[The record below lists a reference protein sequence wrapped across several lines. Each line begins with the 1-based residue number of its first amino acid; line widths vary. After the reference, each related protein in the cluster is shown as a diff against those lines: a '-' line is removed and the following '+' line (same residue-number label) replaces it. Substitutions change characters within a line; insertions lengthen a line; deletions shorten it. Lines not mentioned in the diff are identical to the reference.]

1 MKKHY
6 LLSAVLATAAA
17 LAVPCGAGAEGLPMP
32 YNRSFSSSGG
42 GISGMTVIDANN
54 DGYTWGS
61 GSNQAQCERP
71 STSAA
76 DDWLITPGLAMKGG
90 RYYKVITPITAVSG
104 DVVQAEIKIGT
115 DPTVDGMTMEVM
127 KPTDVADREDK
138 VNYFKCPADG
148 VYYIGIHSMTPAD
161 GALYTRVMKLTVDE
175 IEPTA
180 PGPVTDFTIAP
191 ASDGERPYKATIS
204 FKAPAVDMD
213 GNPLPSTATVRV
225 ALYSGAAVIATTKQE
240 KVWSSLSPGEEV
252 SYTYSQTT
260 MGNKFF
266 AVSGRYNNKDG
277 YTTYSDKV
285 YIGVNKPGYPTD
297 LAVTE
302 TENAGEVIL
311 SWKAPLDINGNEI
324 KPDLITYELYDVVRN
339 TTIAQSVTG
348 TSYTYQTGLTD
359 DQKFF
364 SFMICASTKGGKN
377 PSFTQSPLVAVGKPL
392 ASPLT
397 EGFDRPNGTMPLNL
411 TEDNGYASIMS
422 EYDFSGEG
430 KPVSAEGD
438 GYFMAFAGFANGA
451 KPSMTTAKIS
461 LEGLSAPS
469 VAIDLFAPVSN
480 NGGNRLFGENSLTVK
495 VREVGGETKE
505 LGSVKIGD
513 LKNDGW
519 NRLVYPLTE
528 YAGKNVQFSLEST
541 INDFANGNDQS
552 LVIADRLQIRENP
565 VGTDVAVLK
574 FELPY
579 LAEQSIPYELTAYI
593 ENDGA
598 EDVQNAKLTL
608 YCNGEVAETRDL
620 TAFPAGATEKVTFS
634 QVKNA
639 LDNTEAV
646 YKIEVAADGDANE
659 SNNASEEMKLNY
671 RPMVHPAPEALA
683 AKSEPDVVTLTWN
696 APAISGEKAEP
707 VTDSFEIDDKIAV
720 DNYGNWMFYD
730 LDKAPLGLPTGL
742 VIDGLEENK
751 THYAWIVADQSVFD
765 NDGYK
770 AFDGTHFL
778 CGFFNFDGSANN
790 DFAVLPPLNG
800 EAQTVTFYA
809 ASFTD
814 SYPEYIDLWYSLSSC
829 NPADFKRLSDDFV
842 SVPAQWTEMSYEL
855 PEGTRYFAIRHCSHD
870 AWVIGLDKV
879 TYTPVESGKDVTLK
893 GYNIYRDGE
902 LINDKPVEEATY
914 ADTEMEEGIHTYR
927 VSAVYDKGESLA
939 CAPVEVEAKHAS
951 LAETF
956 SGDIEIKGLKGEC
969 RVTADEALSVGVYSL
984 DGIKVAA
991 AESGDG
997 QVSIA
1002 LPSGLYVV
1010 IANGIAEKVAVK

>member
-54 DGYTWGS
+54 DGYTWGT

-311 SWKAPLDINGNEI
+311 SWKAPLDINGHEI
-324 KPDLITYELYDVVRN
+324 KPDLLKYELYDSRRQA
-339 TTIAQSVTG
+339 TIATSVSG
-348 TSYTYQTGLTD
+348 TSYTYQTDLTD
-359 DQKFF
+359 SQDFF
-364 SFMICASTKGGKN
+364 SFYICAETAGGKN
-377 PSFTQSPLVAVGKPL
+377 PVFTQSPMVAVGKPL

-397 EGFDRPNGTMPLNL
+397 EGFDRPNGTMPLL
-411 TEDNGYASIMS
+411 YAEDNGYSSIMS
-422 EYDFSGEG
+422 EYDFSGKS
-430 KPVSAEGD
+430 KPESVEGD
-438 GYFMAFAGFANGA
+438 GYYLSFVGYRNGA
-451 KPSMTTAKIS
+451 RPSATTGKIS
-461 LEGLSAPS
+461 LSGLTSPS
-469 VAIDLFAPVSN
+469 MAIDVFAPAAD
-480 NGGNRLFGENSLTVK
+480 NGGNRLFGGNSLTIK
-495 VREVGGETKE
+495 VCEPGGEYKE
-505 LGSVKIGD
+505 LGTVKIND
-513 LKNDGW
+513 LKNDSW
-519 NRLVYPLTE
+519 NRIVYPLTE
-528 YAGKNVQFSLEST
+528 YAGKNVQFYLEGALD
-541 INDFANGNDQS
+541 DFTSGDQS
-552 LVIADRLQIRENP
+552 LVIADRLQVRENP
-565 VGTDVAVLK
+565 AGTDMGILK

-579 LAEQSIPYELTAYI
+579 IAEQSAPYELKVYI

-598 EDVQNAKLTL
+598 TDIADAKVEL
-608 YCNGEVAETRDL
+608 YCNNELAEVFDIPAL
-620 TAFPAGATEKVTFS
+620 AAGAAEKVSFT
-634 QVKNA
+634 QIKNA
-639 LDNTEAV
+639 LDNTENV
-646 YKIEVAADGDANE
+646 YKAVVRADGDDNE
-659 SNNASEEMKLNY
+659 SNNASEEMPLNY
-671 RPMVHPAPEALA
+671 KPMIHPAPEALA
-683 AKSEPDVVTLTWN
+683 AVSEPDIVTLTWG
-696 APAISGEKAEP
+696 APALSGEKAEP
-707 VTDSFEIDDKIAV
+707 VTESFEIEDKVAI
-720 DNYGNWMFYD
+720 DNFGDWIFYD

-742 VIDGLEENK
+742 VIDGLEEGK
-751 THYAWIVADQSVFD
+751 THYAWIITDESVYD
-765 NDGYK
+765 NDNYT
-770 AFDGTHFL
+770 AYEGTHFMS
-778 CGFFNFDGSANN
+778 GFFNFDGSANN
-790 DFAVLPPLNG
+790 DFAVLPLLNG

-809 ASFTD
+809 TSFTTA
-814 SYPEYIDLWYSLSSC
+814 YPEYIDVWYSTGSC
-829 NPADFKRLSDDFV
+829 NVSDFKRLTDDYIT
-842 SVPAQWTEMSYEL
+842 VPAEWTKMTYEL
-855 PEGTRYFAIRHCSHD
+855 PEGTRYFAIRHCSKD
-870 AWVIGLDKV
+870 AWVIGVDCV
-879 TYTPVESGKDVTLK
+879 TYTPMEAGKDETLL
-893 GYNIYRDGE
+893 GYNVYRDGE

-1002 LPSGLYVV
+1002 LPSDLYVV